1 MADIKD
7 KIIPYVWTAPEY
19 NTGILDKAWAQP
31 EMGRMMLNENPVPPS
46 DAVVAAIT
54 DMAKKGNRYPDRAY
68 RLREKLGK
76 LHGVTA
82 ENIAL
87 ANGSSETIDAMMRI
101 FLQPGDEFLCSNP
114 TFEMFPSRA
123 GLCNA
128 KTVQVPL
135 REQDLQYDVEGM
147 LAAVNEKTKL
157 MLIINPN
164 NPTGIFIDDADLT
177 KFAELGIPLCVDEAY
192 LDYHPDVEA
201 KVDFVKKYPHV
212 FLSHTFSKAFGLA
225 GVRFGYVVAHPEV
238 VDAFNL
244 MYLPWNL
251 SLMAIAA
258 AEAILDTGEVKEKV
272 VYNNEWMATFVE
284 GARGQGPQAVPAPRQ
299 LHAHRRLVERQDQR
313 RDRPGGRGHAEALH
327 QDHQADQRQ
336 GRLLPRHARHA
347 RGVRALRDVRA
358 RVLLRSPTHA

>member
-1 MADIKD
+1 MTDIKD
-7 KIIPYVWTAPEY
+7 KINPYVWTAPEY

-46 DAVVAAIT
+46 DAVVKAIT
-54 DMAKKGNRYPDRAY
+54 DMAEKGNRYPDRAY

-76 LHGVTA
+76 LHGVAA

-128 KTVQVPL
+128 KTVQVNL
-135 REQDLQYDVEGM
+135 REPDLQYDVPAM
-147 LAAVNEKTKL
+147 LDAVTDKTKL
-157 MLIINPN
+157 ILIINPN

-177 KFAELGIPLCVDEAY
+177 KFAELGIPMCIDEAY
-192 LDYHPDVEA
+192 LDYHPDVDA
-201 KVDFVKKYPHV
+201 KIDFVKKYDHV

-225 GVRFGYVVAHPEV
+225 GVRFGYVVGSPTV

-272 VYNNEWMATFVE
+272 DVQQRLDGHVRQ
-284 GARGQGPQAVPAPRQ
+284 GARGQGPQAVPAARQ
-299 LHAHRRLVERQDQR
+299 LHAHRRLGERQDQR
-313 RDRPGGRGHAEALH
+313 RDRAGR
-327 QDHQADQRQ
+327 RTTCSSSSS
-336 GRLLPRHARHA
+336 RPSSRSTARKA
-347 RGVRALRDVRA
+347 TSA
-358 RVLLRSPTHA
+358 

>member
-1 MADIKD
+1 MTDIKD
-7 KIIPYVWTAPEY
+7 LINPYVWTAPEY
-19 NTGILDKAWAQP
+19 NTSVLDMAWAHP
-31 EMGRMMLNENPVPPS
+31 ELGRMMLNENPIPPS

-76 LHGVTA
+76 LHGLAA

-123 GLCNA
+123 GYCNA

-135 REQDLQYDVEGM
+135 REEDLQYDVEGM
-147 LAAVNEKTKL
+147 LAAVNEQTKL
-157 MLIINPN
+157 ILIINPN
-164 NPTGIFIDDADLT
+164 NPTGIFIDDADLVR
-177 KFAELGIPLCVDEAY
+177 FAELGIPMCIDEAY
-192 LDYHPDVEA
+192 LDYHPQVDA

-225 GVRFGYVVAHPEV
+225 GIRMGYMVGSPTV

-258 AEAILDTGEVKEKV
+258 AEAILDTGEVKQKV
-272 VYNNEWMATFVE
+272 VYNNDWMKKFADALSAKGLTPYEAHGNYMLIDASVTGKTSAEIVQAANDMQQVIIKTIKPINGKDGYFRITPGTPEECERFMAFVE
-284 GARGQGPQAVPAPRQ
+284 
-299 LHAHRRLVERQDQR
+299 
-313 RDRPGGRGHAEALH
+313 
-327 QDHQADQRQ
+327 
-336 GRLLPRHARHA
+336 
-347 RGVRALRDVRA
+347 
-358 RVLLRSPTHA
+358 TYF